1 MIIRILWLI
10 LYEYMYNIYTYAKY
24 DTPEMLSLLDLAIA
38 CLYGSNNM
46 RVHLAY
52 SYTYSIDYTY
62 T

>member
-1 MIIRILWLI
+1 
-10 LYEYMYNIYTYAKY
+10 MYNIYTYAKY

-46 RVHLAY
+46 RVHFAY